1 MSAGLK
7 AEPKL
12 QVLVLILGHLK
23 LGVSVL
29 IPAQAEMEMETNN
42 FSHPGSSANQI
53 SV

>member
-12 QVLVLILGHLK
+12 QVLVLISGHPK

-29 IPAQAEMEMETNN
+29 ISVQAEMETETNN
-42 FSHPGSSANQI
+42 FSHTEIWLADDPG
-53 SV
+53 